1 MKYNLIL
8 TANGF
13 NNTSYRSEKIEKLF
27 EEVARDKKVLLILNA
42 TKEGSNYASREDVK
56 NNFKNVGAKVVDAIE
71 VDSSNVE
78 SVLEYDVIYANG
90 GDVACLLEDMQECNF
105 KKYLLEFLN
114 KGIFI
119 GESAGSV
126 VLGKNVKWYF
136 DINKG
141 TKPKYDKILK
151 SWEGMNI
158 TEYNIFPHINAK
170 PHMIEKIIAY
180 EKENNFKITGLED
193 GDFILEYVQE

>member
-27 EEVARDKKVLLILNA
+27 EE
-42 TKEGSNYASREDVK
+42 
-56 NNFKNVGAKVVDAIE
+56 
-71 VDSSNVE
+71 
-78 SVLEYDVIYANG
+78 
-90 GDVACLLEDMQECNF
+90 
-105 KKYLLEFLN
+105 
-114 KGIFI
+114 
-119 GESAGSV
+119 
-126 VLGKNVKWYF
+126 
-136 DINKG
+136 
-141 TKPKYDKILK
+141 
-151 SWEGMNI
+151 WEGMNI